1 MPARALKS
9 HAFRTRAQE
18 RRTDDVSGSYK
29 IRIGALQR
37 ARGETAPRLHLH
49 GPTMTLA
56 GMRGS
61 RFLVLCVVVLVLTF
75 QTAAHSDVACEDIAK
90 VDLANSTLPV
100 PGEEPLAFSN
110 GVACPPDYEDEPR
123 CEWRYQIDLDL
134 LATPEP
140 STPLRVLIV
149 FASHARGSG
158 SWTRVIAYRC
168 ERGRLLAAFSE
179 RFECG
184 ASVIRAFG
192 PSLLLSVPERGC
204 GTRSRSRRYTWSA
217 QGRTYA
223 LDPVS
228 GGNDRAVSSDVEAG
242 AALPRPGGES
252 P

>member
-1 MPARALKS
+1 
-9 HAFRTRAQE
+9 
-18 RRTDDVSGSYK
+18 
-29 IRIGALQR
+29 
-37 ARGETAPRLHLH
+37 
-49 GPTMTLA
+49 MTLVS
-56 GMRGS
+56 MRGS
-61 RFLVLCVVVLVLTF
+61 HFLVSCAVALVLTF
-75 QTAAHSDVACEDIAK
+75 QSAAHSDVPCEDIAK
-90 VDLANSTLPV
+90 VDLPNSTLPV

-110 GVACPPDYEDEPR
+110 GIACPSDYADEPR

-134 LATPEP
+134 LATPERT
-140 STPLRVLIV
+140 TPLRVLNI
-149 FASHARGSG
+149 FASHMRGSG

-168 ERGRLLAAFSE
+168 DRGRLRATFSE

-204 GTRSRSRRYTWSA
+204 GTRSTSRLYTWSA

-228 GGNDRAVSSDVEAG
+228 GGNDRAFRSDDVEAG
-242 AALPRPGGES
+242 GALPRPGGEL